1 MEIKFDALD
10 ENIVA
15 MLKENG
21 RVTNR
26 EIADN
31 LGVTRAIVGTRIAR
45 MTEANALRIVA
56 AADFSAY
63 GYDVLLAI
71 AVNVVGRAA
80 EDVAREL
87 SDLAE
92 VFAVHLVTGQYQ
104 IELLVAARNFGELS
118 SKVVTGISGVRGIAN
133 IDVAIVTD
141 IVTYRFDLGIS
152 R

>member
-1 MEIKFDALD
+1 MGFVFDATD
-10 ENIVA
+10 QSIVA

-21 RVTNR
+21 RATNR
-26 EIADN
+26 EIASQ
-31 LGVTRAIVGTRIAR
+31 LGVTRAVVGNRIAR
-45 MTEANALRIVA
+45 MTEADALRIVA

-71 AVNVVGRAA
+71 AVNVVGRPA

-87 SDLAE
+87 ADLPE
-92 VFAVHLVTGQYQ
+92 MFAVHLVTGQYQ

-118 SKVVTGISGVRGIAN
+118 SKVVTGISGVSGVAN